1 MEKGSES
8 YRPNQP
14 VNCGPLDAN
23 ETTVGA
29 SLKNRVFDL
38 KKREAGIIALSKQGD
53 GTALLEALE
62 LSAFRA
68 LLPQSKMP
76 LK

>member
-1 MEKGSES
+1 MAKGPES
-8 YRPNQP
+8 YRPNKP
-14 VNCGPLDAN
+14 INCGSLDAN

-38 KKREAGIIALSKQGD
+38 KKREAEIIVLSKQGD

-68 LLPQSKMP
+68 LLPQSKRP